1 MYKPSSITKLLRF
14 TKHFCFLSN
23 INCQEQLKTIYRY
36 VNSPA
41 FRDSH
46 PHKSSSF
53 ISPTLPM
60 FHRQYWF
67 FTRILQLSSKKYPT
81 PTKKNMKKQ
90 KKSLFIEKKALGKT
104 PLYHRSFE
112 YLTTLCTTS
121 VYLHFFFVSLSSLL
135 YVWFII
141 VYKEAPDSHS
151 LVLTLNSGGGIL

>member
-1 MYKPSSITKLLRF
+1 
-14 TKHFCFLSN
+14 
-23 INCQEQLKTIYRY
+23 
-36 VNSPA
+36 
-41 FRDSH
+41 
-46 PHKSSSF
+46 
-53 ISPTLPM
+53 
-60 FHRQYWF
+60 
-67 FTRILQLSSKKYPT
+67 
-81 PTKKNMKKQ
+81 MKKQ

-112 YLTTLCTTS
+112 YLTTLCMTS